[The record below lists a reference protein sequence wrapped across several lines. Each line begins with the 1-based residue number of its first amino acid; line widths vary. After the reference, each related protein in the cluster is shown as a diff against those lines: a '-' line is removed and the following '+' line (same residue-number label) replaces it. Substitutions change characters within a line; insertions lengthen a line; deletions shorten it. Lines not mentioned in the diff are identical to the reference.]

1 MLITGFSDKL
11 PLNLNNMKSN
21 KNHTIYTFFAK
32 VYGHELTI
40 EEKQKIDHSL
50 RKEEIKKKQLI
61 FGQGDENTRHYFIEK
76 GLLRM
81 YVIDQAGKEFNILFA
96 RENQWIGD
104 LITPAATPFYLDAVE
119 NSIVYSF
126 DDEKLHNLTDGFS
139 YFAQTFKRS
148 YIFLQRRLV
157 SILSKTA
164 EENYEELL
172 LQYPELIQRLPQ
184 YHISAYLGVTP
195 EFLSK
200 IISKI
205 TKQK

>member
-1 MLITGFSDKL
+1 MTEHKQTL
-11 PLNLNNMKSN
+11 
-21 KNHTIYTFFAK
+21 HTFFRK
-32 VYGHELTI
+32 IYGHELS
-40 EEKQKIDHSL
+40 EAEKQKIDEAS
-50 RKEEIKKKQLI
+50 RKEKIKKKQMI
-61 FGQGDENTRHYFIEK
+61 FAKGDENTRHYFIEK

-104 LITPAATPFYLDAVE
+104 LITPSATSFYLDAVE
-119 NSIVYSF
+119 NSVVYSF
-126 DDEKLHNLTDGFS
+126 NNEKLHKLTDDFS
-139 YFAQTFKRS
+139 YFAHTFKRS

-157 SILSKTA
+157 CILSKTA

-172 LQYPELIQRLPQ
+172 KEYPELIQRLPQ

-200 IISKI
+200 ILSKK
-205 TKQK
+205 TKKKS